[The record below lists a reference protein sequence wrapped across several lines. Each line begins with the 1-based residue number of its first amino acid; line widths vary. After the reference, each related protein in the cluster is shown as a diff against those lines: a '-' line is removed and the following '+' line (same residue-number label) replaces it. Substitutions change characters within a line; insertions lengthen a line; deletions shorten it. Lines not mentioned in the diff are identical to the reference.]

1 VKVTRREP
9 VALDEPGRSPVAFRS
24 NLRLVRKLE
33 IDPSETGREVVD
45 ECRRMP
51 RVGGQALVAGAQI
64 SVLVIE
70 QKAALDQ
77 VADGRRRLD
86 VDPLSLWYR
95 EERLQATLVQR

>member
-1 VKVTRREP
+1 
-9 VALDEPGRSPVAFRS
+9 
-24 NLRLVRKLE
+24 
-33 IDPSETGREVVD
+33 
-45 ECRRMP
+45 MP
-51 RVGGQALVAGAQI
+51 RVGGQALVAGTQI

-86 VDPLSLWYR
+86 FDPLSLWYR